1 MYYIMYYEAYRVS
14 NSCIN
19 MKHILNYSF
28 FFSPTR
34 FSLGKMLNKDRLD
47 MSVDNSLLIIQGHLL
62 NISSYLVVL
71 QPKAHSE
78 FPSILI

>member
-1 MYYIMYYEAYRVS
+1 MYYEAYGVS

-19 MKHILNYSF
+19 MKHILNYRV

-34 FSLGKMLNKDRLD
+34 FSLGKMLNKNKDRLD